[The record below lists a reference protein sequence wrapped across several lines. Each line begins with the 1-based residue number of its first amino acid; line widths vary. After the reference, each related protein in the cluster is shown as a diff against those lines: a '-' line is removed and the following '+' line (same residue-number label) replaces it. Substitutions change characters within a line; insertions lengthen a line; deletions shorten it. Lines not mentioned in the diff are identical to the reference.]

1 MKKICFN
8 SEERIAKKEGFSAF
22 PNQSLFYKNWS
33 QNNIYT
39 LEYLKI
45 AFSSMDSPNLQL

>member
-1 MKKICFN
+1 MEKICFN
-8 SEERIAKKEGFSAF
+8 SKERTAKKEGFSAF
-22 PNQSLFYKNWS
+22 PNQLLFYKNWS

-45 AFSSMDSPNLQL
+45 AFSSTDSPNLQL